1 MHAPNVENHELWKPA
16 TCTPRGKGEHQHVI
30 NFNNLWNIWR
40 RKFFRGESKSVDPL
54 LFRVTQ
60 PWYVV
65 PMQRLSHIH
74 TLTHSGGHHVPVSVE
89 ALSALKLLKLNA
101 RYHTYLKPLK
111 FLKYTFGMF
120 RRKPVQCGLKLAGQL
135 VGSAGHQPLP
145 LPLVSCTPSQWS
157 DLAEGYFGTSVV
169 LAPNRYIESLAC
181 FFPWCVWPI
190 VCVPN

>member
-16 TCTPRGKGEHQHVI
+16 TCIPRGKGEHQHVI

-65 PMQRLSHIH
+65 PMQSLSHIH

-111 FLKYTFGMF
+111 LKKFNFWNLKEKTGTVRTQACRTTRWLSRPSTSASTTGELYPFTFVWLS
-120 RRKPVQCGLKLAGQL
+120 RRVCCFSPQQSQFCSL
-135 VGSAGHQPLP
+135 VYMTNC
-145 LPLVSCTPSQWS
+145 V
-157 DLAEGYFGTSVV
+157 
-169 LAPNRYIESLAC
+169 
-181 FFPWCVWPI
+181 CVWSI
-190 VCVPN
+190 QSN